1 MDSREREDRMRTD
14 WDKRAATT
22 EEAMAFIIDR
32 YEGPPEP
39 FYASGA
45 KHWADMKEALVHFG
59 AWQPRLDM
67 VGVEIGCGI
76 GRMTIHTAKEFRQFR
91 AYDISARMISYAPRL
106 PNGLYVAGGA
116 NDIAYLKQY
125 ADYVLSMLVFQHMP
139 RATFLEYVVESYEA
153 LRPGGIFC
161 TQMHYGEEERDDAE
175 TLLVRGYTPAWIDAH
190 IDTAQWE
197 ILADIAPLMGSE
209 LWHWL
214 IMRRR

>member
-1 MDSREREDRMRTD
+1 
-14 WDKRAATT
+14 
-22 EEAMAFIIDR
+22 MAFIIDH
-32 YEGPPEP
+32 YEGPPEL

-45 KHWADMKEALVHFG
+45 KHWADMKEALVYFG
-59 AWQPRLDM
+59 AWAYEPRRRD
-67 VGVEIGCGI
+67 VGIEIGCGV
-76 GRMTIHTAKEFRQFR
+76 GRMTIHVARDFHEFR
-91 AYDISARMISYAPRL
+91 AYDISARMISHAPPL
-106 PNGLYVAGGA
+106 PNGFYVAGGA
-116 NDIAYLKQY
+116 ADIAYLKQY

-139 RATFLEYVVESYEA
+139 RATFLEYVDEAHEA

-175 TLLVRGYTPAWIDAH
+175 TLLVRGYTPEWIDVH

-197 ILADIAPLMGSE
+197 ILANIVPLMGSE